1 MHLWTP
7 MMQNDKKGTITIYNI
22 ASFKQHST
30 YKCYSYNISDN
41 TFEDGN
47 QQNKEADT
55 THGLIYR

>member
-1 MHLWTP
+1 LNT
-7 MMQNDKKGTITIYNI
+7 NDAKRQKCTITIYNI

-30 YKCYSYNISDN
+30 YNCYSYNISDK

-55 THGLIYR
+55 TYSLI